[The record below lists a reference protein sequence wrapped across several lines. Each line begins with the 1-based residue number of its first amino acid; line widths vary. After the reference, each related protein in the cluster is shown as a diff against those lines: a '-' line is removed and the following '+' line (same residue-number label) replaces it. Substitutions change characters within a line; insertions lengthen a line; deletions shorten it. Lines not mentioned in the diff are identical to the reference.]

1 MLVIYLLVI
10 ITLIVIISIMLAIV
24 SIILIVKNSIVISQE
39 VLYSGHWSGQKRG
52 KDQGRP
58 GPDDYPLEEI
68 IMNIILWIKII
79 MRIILTR
86 NCSAR
91 VRAVRAE

>member
-39 VLYSGHWSGQKRG
+39 VLYSGRWSGQKRG